1 MQESIWADGCPKN
14 VKEEMKLSI
23 QDLLLMG
30 VDFLV
35 KNYFMKKGFKVI
47 ETNGNINMLPN
58 IVVEKDEVISAIAVI
73 PCVFP
78 QVGFLND
85 GTRLD
90 LYHKMKEK
98 GVKAYQVPLGFLSID
113 EQRAKAQMTLKG
125 DVFRVNFT
133 GFLEI
138 TDEEKL
144 IFSNENQPK
153 FIML

>member
-1 MQESIWADGCPKN
+1 
-14 VKEEMKLSI
+14 
-23 QDLLLMG
+23 
-30 VDFLV
+30 
-35 KNYFMKKGFKVI
+35 
-47 ETNGNINMLPN
+47 
-58 IVVEKDEVISAIAVI
+58 
-73 PCVFP
+73 
-78 QVGFLND
+78 
-85 GTRLD
+85 
-90 LYHKMKEK
+90 MKEK